1 MRHFARSMLL
11 LVLGAVLFAAEP
23 PKQPSAKDTARAL
36 RKEKAPEP
44 KEPKARALPEP
55 DYLPQLAREY
65 LRRRMERHARDM
77 QALISAVVLLDK
89 DLARE
94 LATAIATEPRLA
106 RPEVA
111 GDEDD
116 TLNKALPLRFFTL
129 QDELR
134 LQAQKVADAAK
145 TDDDKALA
153 TAFGRLAETCV
164 SCHSAYLKPE
174 PR

>member
-1 MRHFARSMLL
+1 MRSLARLVLL
-11 LVLGAVLFAAEP
+11 LLLAALTGAGEP
-23 PKQPSAKDTARAL
+23 PPKKPAAKDAPKAERQA
-36 RKEKAPEP
+36 KAPQ
-44 KEPKARALPEP
+44 PKAAKGLPEP

-65 LRRRMERHARDM
+65 LRRRMDRHARDM
-77 QALISAVVLLDK
+77 QTLISAVVLLDK
-89 DLARE
+89 RLARE

-106 RPEVA
+106 RPTAA

-134 LQAQKVADAAK
+134 LRAQQVADAAK
-145 TDDDKALA
+145 SDDDQALA